1 MKKILSIILLLSFI
15 FLFSCETF
23 EEEKERVPNGY
34 TSVSDVTS
42 LSLDIKDICKG
53 RKVFIITPGLKENAA
68 LSSIVS
74 FYDSTS
80 YYIDSTIDMITKAD
94 VQKEIDDG
102 NECLIILAPGVSS
115 KGLGAA
121 GIDVS
126 SEISRAK
133 EICELNTKKGS
144 FDDKI
149 EIIEVNNEKYVAATD
164 GKSVNM
170 FNELFPY
177 IDLLIISKE
186 RNNNIFRNP
195 MVQYKFEVL
204 EISLNKFSEVFDYMF
219 GNE

>member
-1 MKKILSIILLLSFI
+1 MKKILSILMVLLLV
-15 FLFSCETF
+15 LLTSCETF

-34 TSVSDVTS
+34 TSYTS
-42 LSLDIKDICKG
+42 LEALPIDIKNICKD
-53 RKVFIITPGLKENAA
+53 RVVFIITPGLKENAA

-74 FYDSTS
+74 YYDSTS
-80 YYIDSTIDMITKAD
+80 YYIDSTVDMITKDD
-94 VQKEIDDG
+94 VLTETNNG
-102 NECLIILAPGVSS
+102 NEVVIILAPGVSS

-126 SEISRAK
+126 SEITRAK
-133 EICELNTKKGS
+133 EICALNTKKGS
-144 FDDKI
+144 FDDKV

-186 RNNNIFRNP
+186 RNNNIFRTP
-195 MVQYKFEVL
+195 MVQYNYPVL
-204 EISLNKFSEVFDYMF
+204 EISLNDFTKAFDYMF
-219 GNE
+219 GEE